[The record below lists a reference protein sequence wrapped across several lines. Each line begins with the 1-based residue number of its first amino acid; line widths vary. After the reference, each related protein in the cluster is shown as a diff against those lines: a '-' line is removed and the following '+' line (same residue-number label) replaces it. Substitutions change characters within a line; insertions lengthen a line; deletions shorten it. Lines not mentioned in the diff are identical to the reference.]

1 MGRHMI
7 ASSPLRSPAVVFGV
21 PVATVLAT
29 MGSNAMLGG
38 VIPSAE
44 EMPLRAESV
53 VDTPA
58 DALPGPPAWPSSSP
72 AATSGIVDGA
82 FGERVVSGRSEAAR
96 AADDTATGTIR
107 VVRVADE
114 PTVRCT
120 AASPADGVRVVREGP
135 RRVAERSDQGV
146 RERAGTDGADDGAG
160 DGPVSAVVERTSAT
174 SDDAPAG
181 GVQRVAAA
189 SSVVRATSDDHSE
202 GSEGGSDS
210 AVVDLDTPSGGLSLL
225 SFG

>member
-44 EMPLRAESV
+44 EMPLRAETV
-53 VDTPA
+53 VDSPA
-58 DALPGPPAWPSSSP
+58 DTLPGPPAWPSSSP
-72 AATSGIVDGA
+72 AATAGIVDGA

-114 PTVRCT
+114 PTVRST

-146 RERAGTDGADDGAG
+146 RERADTDGAD

-202 GSEGGSDS
+202 ESEGGSHS